1 MRKKIVSYGM
11 VVIIAMVMAL
21 NYTLFVFPN
30 KFAPAGVNGIFTMLQ
45 DLLNFKLSY
54 TSILLNVPLAIVVF
68 FCISRPF
75 ALRSLLYTLCFS
87 GFLMVLEIPAVAQL
101 IAPLK
106 YSSEVS
112 KLLGPAVAGMITGF
126 GGYYMHRIGACYG
139 GTEFVAKLIHKR
151 NPAVNFFSII
161 FALNVSVAVASYF
174 VYGKIEAVLMC
185 IIYSYFSSNIRDNQN
200 QKYNSALRCEIIT
213 TQPEEVSR
221 DIIETLR
228 HSATAFDGKG
238 MYTGQERTVLVCVIN
253 SSQLTELVKLVEKYP
268 ESFVTVSR
276 VNRVLGNFKHMDSS
290 NRPTRVLY
298 DSGKK

>member
-1 MRKKIVSYGM
+1 MVKKTVSYLM
-11 VVIIAMVMAL
+11 VIFIALMMAL

-30 KFAPAGVNGIFTMLQ
+30 KFAPAGVNGIFTMIQ
-45 DLLNFKLSY
+45 DMLHFKLSY
-54 TSILLNVPLAIVVF
+54 TSILLNVPLTIVVF

-106 YSSEVS
+106 YSTDVS

-161 FALNVSVAVASYF
+161 FGLNVSVAVVSYF
-174 VYGKIEAVLMC
+174 VYGNIEAVLMC
-185 IIYSYFSSNIRDNQN
+185 IIYSYFSSNIRDTQN
-200 QKYNSALRCEIIT
+200 QKHNSALRCEIVT
-213 TQPEEVSR
+213 TQPEELSR
-221 DIIETLR
+221 DIIEILH

>member
-1 MRKKIVSYGM
+1 MVKKTVSYLM
-11 VVIIAMVMAL
+11 VIFIALMMAL

-30 KFAPAGVNGIFTMLQ
+30 KFAPAGVNGIFTMIQ
-45 DLLNFKLSY
+45 DMLHFKLSY

-106 YSSEVS
+106 YSSDVS

-161 FALNVSVAVASYF
+161 FGLNVSVAVASYF
-174 VYGKIEAVLMC
+174 VYGNIEAVLMC
-185 IIYSYFSSNIRDNQN
+185 IIYSYFSSNIRDTQN

-213 TQPEEVSR
+213 THPEELSR
-221 DIIETLR
+221 DIIEILH
-228 HSATAFDGKG
+228 HSATAFGGKG

>member
-1 MRKKIVSYGM
+1 MVKKTVSYLM
-11 VVIIAMVMAL
+11 VIFIALMMAL
-21 NYTLFVFPN
+21 IYTLFVCPN
-30 KFAPAGVNGIFTMLQ
+30 KFAPAGVNGIFTMIQ
-45 DLLNFKLSY
+45 DVLHFKLSY

-106 YSSEVS
+106 YSSDVS

-126 GGYYMHRIGACYG
+126 GGFYMHRIGACYG

-161 FALNVSVAVASYF
+161 FGLNVSVAVVSYF
-174 VYGKIEAVLMC
+174 VYGNIEAVLMC
-185 IIYSYFSSNIRDNQN
+185 IIYSYFSSNIRDTQN
-200 QKYNSALRCEIIT
+200 QKHNSALRCEIVT
-213 TQPEEVSR
+213 TQPEELSR
-221 DIIETLR
+221 DIIEILH